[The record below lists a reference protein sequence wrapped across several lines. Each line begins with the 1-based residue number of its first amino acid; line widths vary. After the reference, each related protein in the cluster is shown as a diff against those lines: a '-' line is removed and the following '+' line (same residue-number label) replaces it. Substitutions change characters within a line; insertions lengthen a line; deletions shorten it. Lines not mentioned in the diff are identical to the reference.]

1 MFYCLER
8 HNGRVFF
15 SRRYCFTTVEML
27 IRETREE
34 NNEGTDRRLKDEI
47 EREKYREV
55 YLVREPIRKI

>member
-1 MFYCLER
+1 
-8 HNGRVFF
+8 
-15 SRRYCFTTVEML
+15 ML